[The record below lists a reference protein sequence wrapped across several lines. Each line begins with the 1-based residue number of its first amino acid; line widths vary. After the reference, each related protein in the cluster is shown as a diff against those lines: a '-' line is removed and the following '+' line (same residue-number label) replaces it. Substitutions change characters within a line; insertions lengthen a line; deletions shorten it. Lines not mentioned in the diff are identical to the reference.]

1 LRRKVREWVPAA
13 ENLRQIKE
21 AGLENWLEE
30 QKERQGL
37 LEKLLH
43 NYNEGRSMGFYCAAC
58 ARMPVGLINRAMNE
72 AKKKI
77 TDEKVDRS
85 DLKSKAKIV
94 KAALK
99 DSASRAN
106 IRLP

>member
-1 LRRKVREWVPAA
+1 LRRKVRDWIPAA
-13 ENLRQIKE
+13 DNLRKIKE

-30 QKERQGL
+30 QKKRQSV

-43 NYNEGRSMGFYCAAC
+43 NYNEGRSMGFFCKVC
-58 ARMPVGLINRAMNE
+58 ARMPVGLINTALNE

-77 TDEKVDRS
+77 ADEKVERS
-85 DLKSKAKIV
+85 DLKSKAKIM

-99 DSASRAN
+99 DSASKAN
-106 IRLP
+106 IRLA